1 MNTQQH
7 SRAKKLSW
15 LAGGLAVAMFALP
28 SQAKASDRWSVDVR
42 IGPRGPAY
50 EWRTR
55 QVWVPPEYVER
66 VVDVEIPPVVRTRE
80 VPIYDRRGRIVG
92 FKEVTEVIAPAR
104 IERRVERVLVR
115 EGYYKEVR
123 ERVAVRH
130 DCRKTQCHD
139 VTHRPVKHK
148 PSVHVN
154 FDWYKDRGHKKL
166 KPWKRGPRIEFVAE
180 RAARAPIRKA
190 RR

>member
-28 SQAKASDRWSVDVR
+28 GQAKASDRWSVDVR
-42 IGPRGPAY
+42 IGPGGPAY

-66 VVDVEIPPVVRTRE
+66 VVDVEIPPVVRTKE

-92 FKEVTEVIAPAR
+92 FKEVTEVVAPAR

-123 ERVAVRH
+123 ERVPVRH
-130 DCRKTQCHD
+130 DRRTTQCHY
-139 VTHRPVKHK
+139 VTHRPHDLK

-154 FDWYKDRGHKKL
+154 FDWYKDWEHKKV
-166 KPWKRGPRIEFVAE
+166 KPLVQGPRIEFVPE
-180 RAARAPIRKA
+180 RAARAPIRKV